1 MAEDNTNDI
10 REDTPA
16 DRGTSFIALETVG
29 RLSYGRELRLKPG
42 DVIVALDGN
51 PITWDI
57 DKFDESIKSYAEM
70 PALLTIFRSGEFFE
84 IFITEPLECIYKY
97 ASDEEVEAIVEKRPE
112 HEMGPKENYV
122 VFEALRDMRR
132 RVRLFRTDYSPY
144 ATIAPLFWLIYH
156 RMWAPLGV
164 VLITYAV
171 SALIHPLLL
180 MLVYVLLSIY
190 FHRAQNNL
198 MRSYSLYLDYNFW
211 FVFAERSTQKA
222 QECLRRFDQKC
233 RFDYSYV
240 PEPLIDEAEEARL
253 AALLQEAREEINIE
267 NDQNIEIK
275 AL

>member
-51 PITWDI
+51 PIIWDI

-112 HEMGPKENYV
+112 HEIGPKENYV

-171 SALIHPLLL
+171 SALIHLLLL